1 MSIRESLDNR
11 SPLIGRN
18 NFPYLFT
25 GGRLRF
31 RPGRWNLDAV
41 DRVRF
46 DEFRRIRGIGQTAGK
61 KTFQVYQGIPAV
73 SDGDLFIG
81 LTGVQ
86 NVRYLADVVEQLRP
100 KRILECVDMDVR
112 TNPQVQRAQAKIRSI
127 CMPLCEDYRAFTW
140 PAEQKGI
147 DDWLLFESLKQ
158 EHLYR
163 AA

>member
-1 MSIRESLDNR
+1 M
-11 SPLIGRN
+11 
-18 NFPYLFT
+18 
-25 GGRLRF
+25 
-31 RPGRWNLDAV
+31 
-41 DRVRF
+41 
-46 DEFRRIRGIGQTAGK
+46 
-61 KTFQVYQGIPAV
+61 
-73 SDGDLFIG
+73 
-81 LTGVQ
+81 Q
-86 NVRYLADVVEQLRP
+86 NVRYLADVVAQLRP

-147 DDWLLFESLKQ
+147 DDWLLFERLKQ